1 MCRSSSPPIFF
12 SYHHRLYFTLFL
24 HWLQFPFCVYSSFA
38 FCRKLLF
45 YSQADHFLNFVNTHT
60 QFHFLKFIF
69 ASSSFENSFF
79 FCCSFC
85 VCNGNWTIYRKKE
98 GVDATETIA
107 SWWWWW
113 KKKTN
118 HVRLCALFV
127 EPFFMKSSQFLCA
140 WLCCSLFPL
149 TSMICKSSQG
159 K

>member
-1 MCRSSSPPIFF
+1 MSSFACLCDKSSWRLHKARKKLPCNHKLNRRSQNNYFPFVVAAHVSFVISTYFF

-85 VCNGNWTIYRKKE
+85 VCNGN
-98 GVDATETIA
+98 
-107 SWWWWW
+107 
-113 KKKTN
+113 
-118 HVRLCALFV
+118 
-127 EPFFMKSSQFLCA
+127 
-140 WLCCSLFPL
+140 
-149 TSMICKSSQG
+149 
-159 K
+159 